1 MPWYVAT
8 CIAGA
13 LLTANAW
20 RPLRWPS
27 LLALASGMLGWLTT
41 ELALH
46 HLALQA
52 LLAAWAIHAG
62 ALASLPG
69 AVAVIGAGASCTG
82 LLILHLRGE
91 RARASV
97 DAALREGLGPEF
109 ESRVPADV
117 RSWIGSAFSWRRIL
131 LPFALGH
138 RDVETTR
145 FVPFAYVG
153 GVQLRLDVH
162 RQKARPTGRP
172 VLVYVHGGGWV
183 LGMRVFQGLPL
194 MRHLAARGWVCF
206 SIDYRVSPRATFP
219 DHLIDVKRAL
229 AWVREHAEEYG
240 GDPDFVVLCGN
251 SAGAH
256 LAALAALTQNNPRY
270 QPGFEQVST
279 AVRGCIGLY
288 GVYDFA
294 DRHGHWPYQR
304 EFGLLLRLAIMKVS
318 RAKCPERYQEASP
331 IERVHTGAPPFLVVH
346 GDRDSIAP
354 PAESRRFAEALRAH
368 GVTVVHAE
376 IPDAQHA
383 FEVFSSPRTAHVVS
397 GATAFLAH
405 VYGRH
410 LDERAQTAERGM
422 GAAEGRVQSGVV
434 PRGREVDVDAE
445 VA

>member
-1 MPWYVAT
+1 MPWYLVA
-8 CIAGA
+8 CIAGVA
-13 LLTANAW
+13 LTVNAW

-27 LLALASGMLGWLTT
+27 MLALASGMLGWLTT

-46 HLALQA
+46 HLAVQA
-52 LLAAWAIHAG
+52 LLAGWAIHEG
-62 ALASLPG
+62 ALSSIPG
-69 AVAVIGAGASCTG
+69 AAAVVATVASCAG
-82 LLILHLRGE
+82 LLVLHLRGE
-91 RARASV
+91 RARASIE
-97 DAALREGLGPEF
+97 AALRDGLGPEF
-109 ESRVPADV
+109 DSRLPPDV
-117 RSWIGSAFSWRRIL
+117 RSWIGSAFAWRRIL
-131 LPFALGH
+131 LPFATGH
-138 RDVETTR
+138 RDVETKR
-145 FVPFAYVG
+145 FVPFAHVG

-162 RQKARPTGRP
+162 RPRARPSGRP

-206 SIDYRVSPRATFP
+206 SIDYRISPRATFP
-219 DHLIDVKRAL
+219 DHLVDVKRAL

-256 LAALAALTQNNPRY
+256 LAALAALTENDPRY

-288 GVYDFA
+288 GVYDFT
-294 DRHGHWPYQR
+294 DRHGHWPYGR
-304 EFGLLLRLAIMKVS
+304 EFGLLLRFAIMKAS
-318 RAKCPERYQEASP
+318 RAKHPERYREASP
-331 IERVHTGAPPFLVVH
+331 IERIHPAAPPFLIVH

-354 PAESRRFAEALRAH
+354 PAESRRFAEALRAS

-397 GATAFLAH
+397 GTTAFLAH
-405 VYGRH
+405 LYGRH
-410 LDERAQTAERGM
+410 LDERAALSEREL
-422 GAAEGRVQSGVV
+422 GAGRRRSGVV
-434 PRGREVDVDAE
+434 PRGRETEIAVDVA
-445 VA
+445 

>member
-1 MPWYVAT
+1 MHGYVAAS
-8 CIAGA
+8 IAGA
-13 LLTANAW
+13 ALTLNAW

-27 LLALASGMLGWLTT
+27 LPALASGLIGWLTT

-46 HLALQA
+46 HLAWQA
-52 LLAAWAIHAG
+52 ALAAWAIHAG

-69 AVAVIGAGASCTG
+69 AAAVVAAGASCAG
-82 LLILHLRGE
+82 LLLLHFRGE
-91 RARASV
+91 RARASI
-97 DAALREGLGPEF
+97 DAALRDGLGPAF
-109 ESRVPADV
+109 ESRLPTDV
-117 RSWIGSAFSWRRIL
+117 RSWVGPALSWRRLL

-138 RDVETTR
+138 RDVETKR
-145 FVPFAYVG
+145 FVPFAHVG

-162 RQKARPTGRP
+162 RHKARPTGRP

-194 MRHLAARGWVCF
+194 MHHLASRGWVCF
-206 SIDYRVSPRATFP
+206 SVDYRVSPRATFP
-219 DHLIDVKRAL
+219 DHLVDVKRAL

-240 GDPDFVVLCGN
+240 GDPDFIVLCGN

-256 LAALAALTQNNPRY
+256 LAALAALTANDPRY

-294 DRHGHWPYQR
+294 DRHGHWPYSR
-304 EFGLLLRLAIMKVS
+304 EFGLLLRFAVMKVS
-318 RAKCPERYQEASP
+318 RAKHPERYREASP
-331 IERVHTGAPPFLVVH
+331 IERIHTGAPPFLVLH
-346 GDRDSIAP
+346 GDRDSVAP
-354 PAESRRFAEALRAH
+354 AAESRRFAEALRAQ

-383 FEVFSSPRTAHVVS
+383 FEVFSSPRAAHAVS

-405 VYGRH
+405 LYGQH
-410 LDERAQTAERGM
+410 LDEAAALAAGTEERL
-422 GAAEGRVQSGVV
+422 RSGVV
-434 PRGREVDVDAE
+434 PRGREAPIAAE